1 METILSDVAALEPGQ
16 GAGTPPVFAPSE
28 VREFVRDLT
37 VEGLSRREINEA
49 LEEKKM
55 DGILDFLEIQDATE
69 NGKIKRGMLPNHPS
83 YTLPRIVGIVAICM
97 GLGSILLLITSET
110 TTSRS
115 LPYLSIISL
124 TLGCV
129 LVWNPGSAR
138 NDVL

>member
-1 METILSDVAALEPGQ
+1 VEKIFSDVTALEPGQ
-16 GAGTPPVFAPSE
+16 EAGTPPVFAPSE
-28 VREFVRDLT
+28 VRELVKDLT
-37 VEGLSRREINEA
+37 IQGLSRREINEA

-55 DGILDFLEIQDATE
+55 AGILDFLEIQDATE
-69 NGKIKRGMLPNHPS
+69 KGKVIRGMLPYHPT
-83 YTLPRIVGIVAICM
+83 YTFPRILGIVAICM

-129 LVWNPGSAR
+129 LVWNPRSAGD
-138 NDVL
+138 DVI